1 MKKLIYLFISTLS
14 IFGQGQDIRRGGSS
28 GSGGGNFTNGVTANP
43 ALTST
48 FIPRADSSGTN
59 LVNSSLSQSGTT
71 NINNIGNISANGL
84 NITNFINL
92 SGVTPGSYLRID
104 SNGYITNSVRITPV
118 GTTNISIIGTLI
130 ADSVSLT
137 NGLFANTG
145 TFTNGIFMPG
155 LTAGAFLKMD
165 DTTGMI
171 TNVVRLT
178 TVGTTNLSL
187 TGGFTADNVKAT
199 NGFNG
204 NLITI
209 TSGTASLTANTP
221 NTIIQTINNAGVT
234 FNTLTINQTNTA
246 SAAASSILDLQVS
259 GTSRFKVGTT
269 GATTISPNG
278 TTIATANTLG
288 LGVGI
293 TPVVKFQVSNDGT
306 AINTALYD
314 TSDLGIYGYNTGGN
328 SSMRLITSDNTTA
341 ALPST
346 LVLNRTRG
354 TISSPTVAQS
364 GDSVGTISAQT
375 YDGTARRNI
384 ASIQFQMDA
393 ASGSSDTPGRII
405 FSTTPDSSTTLTEA
419 MRIDN
424 AQRVGVGVTPTAML
438 HLKAGTATAST
449 APLKFNTGTLL
460 TTTEA
465 GAMEFLTDAY
475 YVTTTTGAK
484 RRMLVAGTTGRATGQ
499 TAANASVSTYTL
511 GATDASYEISANVLV
526 TTSSA
531 ETFTVTCDYTDE
543 GNTARTITFNFSNIG
558 GTIGTGIAF
567 ANGAV
572 PYEGIPLHIRCKA
585 STAITI
591 KTAAGGTYTGCTY
604 NVEGIIKQES

>member
-1 MKKLIYLFISTLS
+1 MKKVLIVILSTLS
-14 IFGQGQDIRRGGSS
+14 ILGQGQDIRRGGSS
-28 GSGGGNFTNGVTANP
+28 SGGGGNFTNGVTANP
-43 ALTST
+43 ALTAN

-92 SGVTPGSYLRID
+92 SGVTAGSYLRID

-178 TVGTTNLSL
+178 TLGTTNLSL

-293 TPVVKFQVSNDGT
+293 TPVVKAQISDDGT
-306 AINTALYD
+306 TVNTSLYATTD
-314 TSDLGIYGYNTGGN
+314 SLLLSRTSAASVTRI
-328 SSMRLITSDNTTA
+328 IVSDNATA
-341 ALPST
+341 ASAPSIM
-346 LVLNRTRG
+346 LERTRG
-354 TISSPTVAQS
+354 TLTTPTVASS
-364 GDSVGTISAQT
+364 GDAVGLIFGRTYDGSSVGTIGQ
-375 YDGTARRNI
+375 I
-384 ASIQFQMDA
+384 KFEMDA
-393 ASGSSDTPGRII
+393 TPGVGDIPGRIV
-405 FSTTPDSSTTLTEA
+405 FLTTPDGAASVVEA

-449 APLKFNTGTLL
+449 APLKFSTGTLL
-460 TTTEA
+460 TTAEA